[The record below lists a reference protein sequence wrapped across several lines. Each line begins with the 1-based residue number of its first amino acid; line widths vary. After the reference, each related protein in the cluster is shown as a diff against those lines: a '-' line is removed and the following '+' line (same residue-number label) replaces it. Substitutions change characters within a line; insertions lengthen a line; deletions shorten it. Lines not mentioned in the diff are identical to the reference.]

1 MSKKLKNQYKDDK
14 MEHLWSLKSKSLV
27 CSNHF
32 SEYIQDYPNLNLGYN
47 AKSKL
52 KLSVPAVVCSKIS
65 LTYIT
70 GNYNSVQSVSTNTN
84 HGVPKQDKV
93 DLYSSSLESVLK
105 NFNELPLKPTSTSLI

>member
-1 MSKKLKNQYKDDK
+1 
-14 MEHLWSLKSKSLV
+14 MEHPWSLKSKSIV

-52 KLSVPAVVCSKIS
+52 KLSVPAVVCSKRS

-70 GNYNSVQSVSTNTN
+70 RNYNSVQSISSNKN
-84 HGVPKQDKV
+84 HEVPRTIK
-93 DLYSSSLESVLK
+93 
-105 NFNELPLKPTSTSLI
+105 

>member
-1 MSKKLKNQYKDDK
+1 
-14 MEHLWSLKSKSLV
+14 MEHPWSLKSKSIV

-52 KLSVPAVVCSKIS
+52 KLSVPAVVCSKRS

-70 GNYNSVQSVSTNTN
+70 RNYNSVQSISSNKN
-84 HGVPKQDKV
+84 GEVPRTIK
-93 DLYSSSLESVLK
+93 
-105 NFNELPLKPTSTSLI
+105 

>member
-1 MSKKLKNQYKDDK
+1 
-14 MEHLWSLKSKSLV
+14 MEHPWSLKSKSIV

-52 KLSVPAVVCSKIS
+52 KLSVPAVVCSKRS

-70 GNYNSVQSVSTNTN
+70 RNYNSVQTISSNKN
-84 HGVPKQDKV
+84 GEVPRTIK
-93 DLYSSSLESVLK
+93 
-105 NFNELPLKPTSTSLI
+105 